1 MFWLGVIEILHL
13 FFYFFF
19 YLFCFFPFSFVIPGS
34 ALDWK
39 IQKHFKRLQHFDCFF
54 MWNFKTIPSHLRLT
68 SSTQL
73 WHTALKTW
81 NYMSNAEE
89 WWKKRRKKSIFPT
102 LSLCHKCVEGV
113 GLIEKLLI
121 IRTMGSIELQK
132 SCIRI
137 HFPVWIVNNTK
148 KKVWISVN

>member
-1 MFWLGVIEILHL
+1 MTWCYWNSSSFFL
-13 FFYFFF
+13 FFLLFILFFSVF
-19 YLFCFFPFSFVIPGS
+19 FCYSWICIRLKNTKTFQEAATFRLLFHVKFQ
-34 ALDWK
+34 D
-39 IQKHFKRLQHFDCFF
+39 H
-54 MWNFKTIPSHLRLT
+54 TISPPSHLIYAALT
-68 SSTQL
+68 
-73 WHTALKTW
+73 HCIKNLKLHVQCRR
-81 NYMSNAEE
+81 MM
-89 WWKKRRKKSIFPT
+89 KKKKKKSIFPT
-102 LSLCHKCVEGV
+102 LSLWHKCVEGV